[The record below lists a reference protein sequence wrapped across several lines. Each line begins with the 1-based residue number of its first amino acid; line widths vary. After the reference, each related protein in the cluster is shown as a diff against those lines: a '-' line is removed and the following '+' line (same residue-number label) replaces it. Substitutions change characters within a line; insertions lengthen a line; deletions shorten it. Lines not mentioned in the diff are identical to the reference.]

1 MIEKKLILCGILA
14 IAIGIATIVPLEY
27 MMAAEQQVKAETTFT
42 PWFNVNVPYV
52 YVNLDQSGANNT
64 VSWNGVNINGL
75 ANFTLTPAGMA
86 LQGADAKIEYYQ
98 FQISSDQGPI
108 ANISYSVSSTIEDLG
123 FHGSINNIPGIPGG
137 GYMAITGL
145 GDNHFTFAN
154 GVTYN
159 GIPNYDG
166 YCGGSGGLAI
176 LVGNS
181 SSLPEGA
188 TNQTSTTGIFG
199 SYLENY
205 NGANS
210 NQVITELRNAKTLY
224 IDVTRICSVSYNGNV
239 TVNMPINNQVLLHIV
254 LTKTSNGFVYGTY
267 TQGEAPFPM
276 ETPSNPTG
284 AWQTTSPPM
293 TTIIPNNSTDTT
305 P

>member
-27 MMAAEQQVKAETTFT
+27 MMAAQSQVNAQTAYT

-52 YVNLDQSGANNT
+52 YVNLDQTSANNT
-64 VSWNGVNINGL
+64 ASWDGVNIQGI
-75 ANFTLTPAGMA
+75 ANFTVTPAGMA

-98 FQISSDQGPI
+98 FQVSSDQGPI
-108 ANISYSVSSTIEDLG
+108 ANMSYSVALSIEKLG
-123 FHGSINNIPGIPGG
+123 VPGLPSGV
-137 GYMAITGL
+137 YMAITGS
-145 GDNHFTFAN
+145 GQNNFIFAD
-154 GVTYN
+154 GITYN
-159 GIPNYDG
+159 GIPNYNG
-166 YCGGSGGLAI
+166 YCSGGNVLYET
-176 LVGNS
+176 VGNN
-181 SSLPEGA
+181 LPSTVVNGTFSPGVFGA
-188 TNQTSTTGIFG
+188 YIM
-199 SYLENY
+199 NY

-239 TVNMPINNQVLLHIV
+239 TVNIPASNHVLQHIV
-254 LTKTSNGFVYGTY
+254 LTKTANGFVYGTY

-284 AWQTTSPPM
+284 AWQTTPPPLATFSPS
-293 TTIIPNNSTDTT
+293 NSTDTT